1 MNTGIAPNPV
11 ETDMIIYLDQYRK
24 AKNTS
29 EVETAEM
36 RRLFGNT
43 VPKLNIAEIQYEAR
57 RSAGPRLPDSFD
69 GVDAR
74 EIRMSAYALAT
85 QI

>member
-1 MNTGIAPNPV
+1 MDMGVAPNPV
-11 ETDMIIYLDQYRK
+11 DNDMIIYLDQYRN
-24 AKNTS
+24 AKQAP
-29 EVETAEM
+29 EVETAET

-43 VPKLNIAEIQYEAR
+43 VPKLSIAEIKYEAR
-57 RSAGPRLPDSFD
+57 RSAGPRLPETFD
-69 GVDAR
+69 GVDTR